1 MKVLIT
7 LSLLFF
13 GGAFVY
19 SQKISSVYKP
29 VKKEIYHKG
38 WIDFNKNGVKDVYED
53 PSAPLDSRIEDLL
66 NQMTMEEKTCQMV
79 TLYGYKRVLKDDLP
93 TPEWKISL
101 WKDGIGAID
110 EHLNG
115 FQQWG
120 LPPSDNPNVW
130 PASRHAWALNEVQ
143 RFFIEETRLGI
154 PVDFTNE
161 GIRGVESY
169 RATNFPTQLGIGHT
183 WNRNLVR
190 RIGEITGYE
199 ARMLGYTNVYAP
211 ILDVGRDQRWGRYE
225 EVYGESPYLVAELGI
240 EMVKGMQKDYQVA
253 ATAKHFVAYSNN
265 KGAREGMAR
274 VDPQMSPREV
284 EMIHVYPFKRVIQET
299 GLLGVMSSYNDYDGI
314 PVQGS
319 YYWLTE
325 RLRGE
330 MGFRGYVV
338 SDSDAVEY
346 LYTKH
351 GTAKDMK
358 EAVRQSVEAGL
369 NVRCTFRSPESF
381 VEPLR
386 ELVKEGG
393 ISEETINSRVRDILR
408 VKFLIGLFDSPYQMQ
423 LAEADKVVENPEH
436 EAVALQASRESIVL
450 LKNDNNTLPLD
461 INKVKTISVCGPNAD
476 EEGYAL
482 THYGPLA
489 VDVTT
494 VLEGIKD
501 KVAGK
506 AEVLY
511 TKGCDLVD
519 ANWPESEIIDYPLT
533 ADEKKEIDI
542 AVENALKSDV
552 SVVVLGGG
560 QRTCGEN
567 KSRTSLEL
575 PGSQLQLL
583 QAVQATGKP
592 VVLVLINGRPLSVN
606 WADKFVPAILEAWY
620 PGSKGGIAIADVLF
634 GDYNPGGKLTV
645 TFPKTV
651 GQIPFNFPAKPAS
664 QVDGGKNPGPD
675 GNMSRVNGAL
685 YPFGY
690 GLSYTTFEYSD
701 IQISPKVITPNETA
715 TVTLKVT
722 NTGDM
727 AGDEVVQLYTRD
739 VLSSVTTYEK
749 NLAGFERVHLQPGE
763 TKEVKFT
770 IDKKHLELLDAD
782 MKWVVEPGEFVVM
795 VGASSEDIRQ
805 TTVLNVE
812 DYHTRNARLEAEKPE
827 KPVSSST
834 NPEDV
839 MKVLDGDNTTYWQGN
854 KGDYLTFALKGNPKV
869 DEVSITFVREN
880 NLPSTFEIQLSGGGG
895 QFLTVYNGTVTEYGK
910 PITYTF
916 KGTTASDLR
925 ILLNDDRVGVAE
937 VNIVRE

>member
-1 MKVLIT
+1 MKILIA
-7 LSLLFF
+7 LSLFVI
-13 GGAFVY
+13 GGTCVSA
-19 SQKISSVYKP
+19 QKIPSVYKP

-53 PSAPLDSRIEDLL
+53 PSASIDSRIEDLL
-66 NQMTMEEKTCQMV
+66 SQMTMEEKTCQMV

-93 TPEWKISL
+93 TPEWKTSL

-143 RFFIEETRLGI
+143 RFFVEETRLGI

-299 GLLGVMSSYNDYDGI
+299 GLRGVMSSYNDYDGI

-369 NVRCTFRSPESF
+369 NVRCTFRSPESY

-408 VKFLIGLFDSPYQMQ
+408 VKFLIGLFDSPYQMK

-489 VDVTT
+489 VEVTT

-533 ADEKKEIDI
+533 SDEKKEIDT
-542 AVENALKSDV
+542 AVKNALKSDV
-552 SVVVLGGG
+552 AIVVLGGG

-575 PGSQLQLL
+575 PGRQLQLL

-592 VVLVLINGRPLSVN
+592 VILVLINGRPLSVN

-620 PGSKGGIAIADVLF
+620 PGSKGGTAVADVLF

-675 GNMSRVNGAL
+675 GNMSRINGAL

-701 IQISPKVITPNETA
+701 IQISPKVITPNEKA
-715 TVTLKVT
+715 TVTLRVK
-722 NTGDM
+722 NTGNV
-727 AGDEVVQLYTRD
+727 AGDEIVQLYTRD

-749 NLAGFERVHLQPGE
+749 NLAGFERVNLQPGE

-770 IDKKHLELLDAD
+770 IDRKHLELLDAD
-782 MKWVVEPGEFVVM
+782 MKWVVESGEFVM
-795 VGASSEDIRQ
+795 MAGASSEDIRQ
-805 TTVLNVE
+805 TVVLNVE

-827 KPVSSST
+827 KPVSAST

-839 MKVLDGDNTTYWQGN
+839 MKVLDDDNATYWQGN
-854 KGDYLTFALKGNPKV
+854 KGDYLTFAMKENPKV

-880 NLPSTFEIQLSGGGG
+880 SLPSTFEIQLSGGGG
-895 QFLTVYNGTVTEYGK
+895 QFLTVYSGTVTEYGK
-910 PITYTF
+910 PIAYKF

-925 ILLNDDRVGVAE
+925 ILLNDDRVGVAD
-937 VNIVRE
+937 VNIIKE

>member
-1 MKVLIT
+1 MKILIT

-13 GGAFVY
+13 GGASVY
-19 SQKISSVYKP
+19 SQKIPSVYKP

-38 WIDFNKNGVKDVYED
+38 WIDFNKNGVKDVYEA
-53 PSAPLDSRIEDLL
+53 PSAPIDSRIEDLL
-66 NQMTMEEKTCQMV
+66 SQMTMEEKTCQMV

-93 TPEWKISL
+93 TPEWKTSL

-143 RFFIEETRLGI
+143 RFFVEETRLGI

-284 EMIHVYPFKRVIQET
+284 EMVHVYPFKRVIQET

-369 NVRCTFRSPESF
+369 NVRCTFRSPESY

-501 KVAGK
+501 KVSGK

-519 ANWPESEIIDYPLT
+519 GNWPESEIIDYPLT
-533 ADEKKEIDI
+533 ADEKMDIDK

-552 SVVVLGGG
+552 AVVVLGGG

-575 PGSQLQLL
+575 PDRQLQLL

-620 PGSKGGIAIADVLF
+620 PGSKGGIAVADVLF

-675 GNMSRVNGAL
+675 GNMSRINGAL

-722 NTGDM
+722 NTGDV

-770 IDKKHLELLDAD
+770 IDRKHLELLDVD

-795 VGASSEDIRQ
+795 AGASSEDIRQ

-827 KPVSSST
+827 KPVSAST

-937 VNIVRE
+937 VNIVR

>member
-1 MKVLIT
+1 MKNLIALT
-7 LSLLFF
+7 LLL
-13 GGAFVY
+13 GGSTLLCA
-19 SQKISSVYKP
+19 QKPAKTPATYKP
-29 VKKEIYHKG
+29 VKSEMYRKG

-53 PSAPLDSRIEDLL
+53 PSAPLEARIENLL
-66 NQMTMEEKTCQMV
+66 QQMTLDEKTCQMV

-93 TPEWKISL
+93 TPEWKELL

-120 LPPSDNPNVW
+120 LPPSDNAYVW

-143 RFFIEETRLGI
+143 RFFVEDTRLGI

-169 RATNFPTQLGIGHT
+169 RATNFPTQLGLGHT
-183 WNRNLVR
+183 WNRELIRQV
-190 RIGEITGYE
+190 GLITGRE

-240 EMVKGMQKDYQVA
+240 EMVRGLQHNHQVA
-253 ATAKHFVAYSNN
+253 ATGKHFAAYSNN

-284 EMIHVYPFKRVIQET
+284 ENIHIYPFKRVIREA
-299 GLLGVMSSYNDYDGI
+299 GMLGVMSSYNDYDGI

-319 YYWLTE
+319 YYWLTT

-369 NVRCTFRSPESF
+369 NVRCTFRSPDSF
-381 VEPLR
+381 VLPLR

-393 ISEETINSRVRDILR
+393 LSEEVINDRVRDILR
-408 VKFLIGLFDSPYQMQ
+408 VKFLIGLFDAPYQTD
-423 LAEADKVVENPEH
+423 LADADREVEKEENEAI
-436 EAVALQASRESIVL
+436 ALQASRESIVL
-450 LKNDNNTLPLD
+450 LKNADELLPLD
-461 INKVKTISVCGPNAD
+461 INSTKKIAVCGPNAN

-489 VDVTT
+489 VEVTT
-494 VLEGIKD
+494 VLEGIQEKT
-501 KVAGK
+501 KGK

-519 ANWPESEIIDYPLT
+519 AHWPESEIIDDPLT
-533 ADEKKEIDI
+533 DDEQAEIDK
-542 AVENALKSDV
+542 AVENARQADV
-552 SVVVLGGG
+552 AVVVLGGG

-567 KSRTSLEL
+567 KSRTSLDL
-575 PGSQLQLL
+575 PGRQLQLL
-583 QAVQATGKP
+583 QAIQATGKP
-592 VVLVLINGRPLSVN
+592 VVLILINGRPLSIN

-620 PGSKGGIAIADVLF
+620 PGSKGGTALADILF

-651 GQIPFNFPAKPAS
+651 GQIPFNFPCKPSS
-664 QVDGGKNPGPD
+664 QIDGGKNPGPT
-675 GNMSRVNGAL
+675 GNMSRINGAL

-701 IQISPKVITPNETA
+701 LDITPRVITPNESA
-715 TVTLKVT
+715 TVRLKVT
-722 NTGDM
+722 NTGKR
-727 AGDEVVQLYTRD
+727 AGDEVVQLYIRD
-739 VLSSVTTYEK
+739 VLSSITTYEK
-749 NLAGFERVHLQPGE
+749 NLAGFQRIHLEPGE
-763 TKEVKFT
+763 AQELSFT
-770 IDKKHLELLDAD
+770 IDRKHLELLDAD
-782 MKWVVEPGEFVVM
+782 MKWVVEPGDFVLM
-795 VGASSEDIRQ
+795 AGASSEDIR
-805 TTVLNVE
+805 LNGTLTVE
-812 DYHTRNARLEAEKPE
+812 DYQTRAKAIEAPKPA
-827 KPVSSST
+827 KRVSAST
-834 NPEDV
+834 NPEDAEN
-839 MKVLDGDNTTYWQGN
+839 VLDEKINTAWQGN
-854 KGDYLTFALKGNPKV
+854 KGDYITFALKNGAKV
-869 DEVSITFVREN
+869 DKVAIAFTRDN
-880 NLPSTFEIQLSGGGG
+880 NLPATFEIQLSGGGG
-895 QFLTVYNGTVTEYGK
+895 QFLTVYSGTVSEYGK
-910 PITYTF
+910 LISYPF

-925 ILLNDDRVGVAE
+925 IVLNDDRVSIAE
-937 VNIVRE
+937 VKF